1 MLRDMPGVTGVP
13 PTSQDQCPLTCGH
26 SRLQTSVLLAA
37 VQPCR
42 FAWPM
47 MSQLGG
53 TADQALV
60 TARL

>member
-1 MLRDMPGVTGVP
+1 MLRDMPGVTVVP
-13 PTSQDQCPLTCGH
+13 PTSQGQCPLTCGH

-47 MSQLGG
+47 MSQLSDA
-53 TADQALV
+53 ADQTLV
-60 TARL
+60 TGAL